1 MKEINS
7 AAFPQEVLQSE
18 LPVLVDFFA
27 EWCGPCRM
35 LSPVMQELSV
45 KYEGKVKFVKLNVDH
60 APELANSF
68 GINSIPA
75 LLYVRNG
82 QVKGSSVG
90 FTRKEDLERKLS
102 AWGKA

>member
-45 KYEGKVKFVKLNVDH
+45 KYEGKVKFVKIGRAHV
-60 APELANSF
+60 
-68 GINSIPA
+68 
-75 LLYVRNG
+75 
-82 QVKGSSVG
+82 
-90 FTRKEDLERKLS
+90 
-102 AWGKA
+102 

>member
-7 AAFPQEVLQSE
+7 TGFPQEVLQSD

-35 LSPVMQELSV
+35 LAPVMQELSE
-45 KYEGKVKFVKLNVDH
+45 KYEGKVKFVKLNVDQ
-60 APELANSF
+60 APELASSF

-75 LLYVRNG
+75 LLYFKNG

-90 FTRKEDLERKLS
+90 FARREDLERKLN

>member
-7 AAFPQEVLQSE
+7 AAFAREVLQSE

-35 LSPVMQELSV
+35 LAPVMQELSE
-45 KYEGKVKFVKLNVDH
+45 KYAGKVKMVKLNVDH
-60 APELANSF
+60 APELASSY

-75 LLYVRNG
+75 LLYFKDG

-90 FTRKEDLERKLS
+90 FARKEDLERKLN
-102 AWGKA
+102 AWGKG

>member
-7 AAFPQEVLQSE
+7 AAFAQEVLQSE

-35 LSPVMQELSV
+35 LAPVMQELSE
-45 KYEGKVKFVKLNVDH
+45 KYEGKVKFVKLNVDQ
-60 APELANSF
+60 APELASSF

-75 LLYVRNG
+75 LLYFWNG

-90 FTRKEDLERKLS
+90 FARREDLERKLN

>member
-75 LLYVRNG
+75 LLYFRNG

-90 FTRKEDLERKLS
+90 FARKEDLERKLS

>member
-35 LSPVMQELSV
+35 LSPVMQELCCIS
-45 KYEGKVKFVKLNVDH
+45 ET
-60 APELANSF
+60 A
-68 GINSIPA
+68 
-75 LLYVRNG
+75 R
-82 QVKGSSVG
+82 
-90 FTRKEDLERKLS
+90 
-102 AWGKA
+102 

>member
-68 GINSIPA
+68 GINSIPT
-75 LLYVRNG
+75 LLYFRNG

>member
-75 LLYVRNG
+75 RLYFRNG

>member
-7 AAFPQEVLQSE
+7 TAFPQEVLQSE

-35 LSPVMQELSV
+35 LSPVMQELSA

-75 LLYVRNG
+75 LLYFRNG

-90 FTRKEDLERKLS
+90 FTRKEDLERKLG

>member
-1 MKEINS
+1 MKEISSTNFS
-7 AAFPQEVLQSE
+7 QEVLQSE

-35 LSPVMQELSV
+35 LSPVMQELSAE
-45 KYEGKVKFVKLNVDH
+45 YGGKVKFVKLNVDR
-60 APELANSF
+60 APELASSF

-75 LLYVRNG
+75 LLYFKNG

-90 FTRKEDLERKLS
+90 FARKEDLERKLN

>member
-1 MKEINS
+1 MKEIS
-7 AAFPQEVLQSE
+7 STDFAQEVLQSE

-35 LSPVMQELSV
+35 LSPVMQELSEE
-45 KYEGKVKFVKLNVDH
+45 YSGKVKFVKLNVDR
-60 APELANSF
+60 APELASSF

-75 LLYVRNG
+75 LLYFKNG

-90 FTRKEDLERKLS
+90 FARKEDLERKLN

>member
-7 AAFPQEVLQSE
+7 TAFPQEVLQSE

-75 LLYVRNG
+75 LLYFRNG

-90 FTRKEDLERKLS
+90 FTHKEDLERKLG

>member
-1 MKEINS
+1 MKEIS
-7 AAFPQEVLQSE
+7 STDFSQEVLQSE

-35 LSPVMQELSV
+35 LSPVMQELSEE
-45 KYEGKVKFVKLNVDH
+45 YGGKVKFVKLNVDR
-60 APELANSF
+60 APELASSF

-75 LLYVRNG
+75 LLYFKNG

-90 FTRKEDLERKLS
+90 FARKEDLERKLN

>member
-45 KYEGKVKFVKLNVDH
+45 KYEGKVKSVKLNVDH

-75 LLYVRNG
+75 LLYFRNG

>member
-35 LSPVMQELSV
+35 LSPVMQELSA

-75 LLYVRNG
+75 LLYFRNG

-90 FTRKEDLERKLS
+90 FTPREDLERKLS